1 LLERGAVSIWW
12 GREGARSWEMGWKG
26 G

>member
-12 GREGARSWEMGWKG
+12 GREGARGWEMGWKG